1 MGNQNSPVAYQ
12 MLEGLLA
19 GRNYTWSLMYQQK
32 INSFINLNFNYL
44 GRKGENST
52 TIHNGSIQL
61 RADF

>member
-1 MGNQNSPVAYQ
+1 
-12 MLEGLLA
+12 MLEGLQA
-19 GRNYTWSLMYQQK
+19 GRNYTWSLVYQQK